1 MAHEAKKVDRYYAE
15 DRAAWRAWL
24 ERSHASARGVWL
36 VYDKRTS
43 GKRTLSYD
51 DIVEEALCFG

>member
-51 DIVEEALCFG
+51 DIVDEA